1 MMQNSRTPLWYICQ
15 KKANMH
21 VKSTYAKRTTFRL
34 AVTFYFAVKYQHSWS
49 VWKYAVVFSRLSL
62 RQSPH
67 VQQSNKD
74 HQRPTVSVQC
84 TEWHYSWLLFLIIHI
99 LAWLEKKQTVYL
111 FSSPTIWWHWMTEG
125 TLMPVDLAF
134 CVLFGITKTK
144 VSSDRGNLTCPIIVR
159 PTFPSLWFW
168 KHHSQ
173 FTKTLSKQVAG

>member
-1 MMQNSRTPLWYICQ
+1 MVYLPKEGERACQ
-15 KKANMH
+15 IDLRKAHCIQACGNLLLCSKH
-21 VKSTYAKRTTFRL
+21 
-34 AVTFYFAVKYQHSWS
+34 QHSWA
-49 VWKYAVVFSRLSL
+49 VWKYAVVCSRLSF

-99 LAWLEKKQTVYL
+99 LAWLEEKQTVYL

-134 CVLFGITKTK
+134 SVFSLGYQNESLQWQGQSYLSNYRKTHFPLALILK
-144 VSSDRGNLTCPIIVR
+144 APFPIY
-159 PTFPSLWFW
+159 
-168 KHHSQ
+168 
-173 FTKTLSKQVAG
+173 